1 MVKDQRIF
9 FNPVRMISP
18 KLDSEA
24 TRLEELHQQP
34 VSGSFTFEEGLLVM
48 LSKLVEMIRL
58 IHEAYVTD
66 CADGLKVGW
75 SLAQQVDQ
83 QEKLLLT
90 NLSCAESIPPEL
102 CKTFVMFPNR
112 LGRVGDY
119 LERIRACCDVKCRKG
134 FNFSDK
140 ANEEVDRTFKLTLD
154 MMINFRDT
162 LIAPNGFLLEHVI
175 SQAKQLDQMCQDWQ
189 LAHVERLLSGSCA
202 PRASSVYLDLLE
214 STQSLGRHIKEMA
227 EKMYGFVQASHT
239 VG

>member
-1 MVKDQRIF
+1 MKDKHIF

-48 LSKLVEMIRL
+48 LSKLIEMIRL
-58 IHEAYVTD
+58 MHEAYITD
-66 CADGLKVGW
+66 CANGLKACRN
-75 SLAQQVDQ
+75 LAQQVDQ

-90 NLSCAESIPPEL
+90 NLTCAASIPPEL

-119 LERIRACCDVKCRKG
+119 LERILACCEVKCSKG
-134 FNFSDK
+134 LNFSDM
-140 ANEEVDRTFKLTLD
+140 ANEEVDQTFKLTLD

-189 LAHVERLLSGSCA
+189 LAHVERLLNESCA
-202 PRASSVYLDLLE
+202 PRASSVYLDLLG
-214 STQSLGRHIKEMA
+214 STQSLGRHIEEMA
-227 EKMYGFVQASHT
+227 TKMHSFVQASRT